1 MCSSKKENFIKPSYM
16 NPKIPSKKSRSFIE
30 SLTLILLEGNNSF
43 NEFEPRLKSPP
54 KKRFQLSAGLSLEK
68 FNRILSVTN
77 HILTAAKIL

>member
-43 NEFEPRLKSPP
+43 NVLSPNLMNLSRVSNPP
-54 KKRFQLSAGLSLEK
+54 KKPVSIERRLE
-68 FNRILSVTN
+68 S
-77 HILTAAKIL
+77 